1 MEPIAS
7 RTKADDEHDDP
18 DRPQNGD
25 LDEEADRSRSENTP
39 PQRGCVV
46 ETMRVVNTARHHDRA
61 LPRTGDPE
69 V

>member
-1 MEPIAS
+1 MMSTMILIVHRMGILMRKPTARAA
-7 RTKADDEHDDP
+7 RTP
-18 DRPQNGD
+18 
-25 LDEEADRSRSENTP
+25 P